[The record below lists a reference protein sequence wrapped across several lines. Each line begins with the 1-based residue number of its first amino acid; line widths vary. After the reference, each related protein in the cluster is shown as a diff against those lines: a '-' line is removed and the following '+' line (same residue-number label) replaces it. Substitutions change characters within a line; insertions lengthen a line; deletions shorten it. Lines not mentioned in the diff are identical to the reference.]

1 MKTRLVRKHL
11 LLVLREPWN
20 ALNLWKSGLYAF
32 LFMMFHSV
40 FKAIFL
46 KYVCICFSTENEFY
60 VVISILMDSSSPYM
74 SPYLHRCLKSDVGR
88 IWHSLGLC
96 GCPCEL
102 IRFTFQVQMLT
113 LCFSL
118 AFYSC
123 WTCKLFNLN
132 TRFKMD
138 HTVVLPQFN
147 RNVRKTLLV
156 DSDPAFVESHFCT
169 VTLL

>member
-20 ALNLWKSGLYAF
+20 ALNLEKVGYMLSYLWCFTVRSK
-32 LFMMFHSV
+32 LF
-40 FKAIFL
+40 FL
-46 KYVCICFSTENEFY
+46 KYVCICFSTKNEFY

-74 SPYLHRCLKSDVGR
+74 RPYLHRCLKSDVGI
-88 IWHSLGLC
+88 IWQSLGLC
-96 GCPCEL
+96 GCSCEL

-113 LCFSL
+113 LCFNL

-147 RNVRKTLLV
+147 RNIRKTLLV
-156 DSDPAFVESHFCT
+156 DSDPTFVESHFRSI
-169 VTLL
+169 TLL